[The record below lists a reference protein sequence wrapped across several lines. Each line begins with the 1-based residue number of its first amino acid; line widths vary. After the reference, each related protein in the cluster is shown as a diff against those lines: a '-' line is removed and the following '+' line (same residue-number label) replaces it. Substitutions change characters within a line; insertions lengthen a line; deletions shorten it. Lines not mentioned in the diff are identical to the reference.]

1 MSLLSRRLDP
11 AVVVDVVVSCSVA
24 ALATWWWHQFRL
36 GGLVYGGLVG
46 VVLLWRRRR
55 PLVVL
60 GVVAALS
67 TVVAP
72 IEVNGTTMHEGLLL
86 VSLAVAAYAVVA
98 YGRTIL
104 AAVSGGVAALLAAAL
119 LVEGRPSPGQDWS
132 PIGLMDLFAAIGSLL
147 GPSVHTA
154 RPRLR
159 NS

>member
-1 MSLLSRRLDP
+1 MDP

-72 IEVNGTTMHEGLLL
+72 IEVNGTTMHEGMLL

-104 AAVSGGVAALLAAAL
+104 AAVSGGVGAA
-119 LVEGRPSPGQDWS
+119 VGRCQ
-132 PIGLMDLFAAIGSLL
+132 ILRRHHL
-147 GPSVHTA
+147 GRRKRGHVAGAHEVQSV
-154 RPRLR
+154 PRR
-159 NS
+159 